1 MLVTLLP
8 IVDVGQASAEFERIA
23 PDAGDA
29 VGDRDAAQ
37 AGAVSERIASDAS
50 DAVGDR
56 VGSGFAPRTLD
67 KRVRALV
74 EQDPIHTAIEG
85 VERIHRYRAQAG
97 AVIERITPML
107 VTLLGIVTLL
117 RLVQL

>member
-1 MLVTLLP
+1 MLVTLVGDRDAAQAGAVIERLVP
-8 IVDVGQASAEFERIA
+8 DAGDAVADRDVGQASAEFERIA

-74 EQDPIHTAIEG
+74 EQDPS
-85 VERIHRYRAQAG
+85 
-97 AVIERITPML
+97 
-107 VTLLGIVTLL
+107 TLL
-117 RLVQL
+117 